1 MIKIEISRSTDET
14 KITINGHANYA
25 KSGYDIVCSAVSALF
40 QTLCLAEKKQAMA
53 DSYFELSSG
62 YSSITISHPDC
73 TSEILT
79 DAFLTGV
86 ENIAEIYPSNVKLY
100 EVKER

>member
-1 MIKIEISRSTDET
+1 VIKIEISRNTDET

-25 KSGYDIVCSAVSALF
+25 KSGYDIVCSAVSAIF
-40 QTLCLAEKKQAMA
+40 QTLCLAEEEQAIA

-62 YSSITISHPDC
+62 YSRITISHPDC

-79 DAFLTGV
+79 DAFLLGA
-86 ENIAEIYPSNVKLY
+86 ESIAETYPNNVKLY
-100 EVKER
+100 EVKAR